1 MKTNS
6 QNPSQHPI
14 FNSVHHY
21 GWVSIL
27 LHWSMALALIATCFL
42 GDYMVELEYYDTWY
56 HKAPA
61 LHKAVGA
68 TLAMVLVFRIL
79 WNFLQAK
86 PVPLEE
92 NTRLKQLAKLG
103 QKALYGL
110 IIIMVISGYLI
121 STAKGKGV
129 DVFGLFELPA
139 LLADDADRGELAGEI
154 HEIIAT
160 VFISLVVI
168 HVLAALLHHFVF
180 KDRTL
185 KRMLWVKR
193 VR

>member
-1 MKTNS
+1 
-6 QNPSQHPI
+6 
-14 FNSVHHY
+14 
-21 GWVSIL
+21 
-27 LHWSMALALIATCFL
+27 
-42 GDYMVELEYYDTWY
+42 
-56 HKAPA
+56 
-61 LHKAVGA
+61 
-68 TLAMVLVFRIL
+68 MVLVFRIL

-110 IIIMVISGYLI
+110 IILMVISGYLI